1 MYYKRKI
8 VHVYLLIRK
17 KVRSFIQRHSNKELL
32 TFSFFLLLSAFFWF
46 LQILREEIT
55 TSQSFKVELSDIP
68 KNILIT
74 SKIPDLE
81 VKLKD
86 QGANLFNFLR
96 KKTEPLVLNFNPK
109 DLKSGRYALTTDD
122 ILSLVQ
128 KSVPPT
134 TQVVSIYPN
143 NIVLYYS
150 IGQSKQ
156 IPVEVRGS
164 FIPKQQYMISGLIQ
178 VQPEM
183 VTAYAPEDV
192 LSKLTYC
199 ETDSIGV
206 NELSETFSREVNIKA
221 VPGVK
226 FYPDRVR
233 IEVPVESFTQKEFQ
247 IPVKVTNLPDDKAL
261 RTFPGNVSLTC
272 FVALSKYKDLTADQF
287 DLEINYDDIL
297 KYKGNKIKVNLIDYP
312 LYVTNVQMAT
322 DSVEY
327 IIEDKII
334 HD

>member
-8 VHVYLLIRK
+8 VHVYLLTRK

-55 TSQSFKVELSDIP
+55 TSQSFKVEISDIP

-74 SKIPDLE
+74 SKVPALE

-96 KKTEPLVLNFNPK
+96 KKSEPLDLSFNPK
-109 DLKSGRYALTTDD
+109 DLKSGRYVLSTDD

-164 FIPKQQYMISGLIQ
+164 FLTKQQYMISGLIL

-192 LSKLTYC
+192 LSKLTFC
-199 ETDSIGV
+199 ETDSV
-206 NELSETFSREVNIKA
+206 AVSDLSETFSREVNIKPI
-221 VPGVK
+221 PGVK

-233 IEVPVESFTQKEFQ
+233 IEVPVESFTQKEFRVP
-247 IPVKVTNLPDDKAL
+247 IKVINLPADKAL
-261 RTFPGNVSLTC
+261 RTFPANAGLTC
-272 FVALSKYKDLTADQF
+272 FVALSKYKDLTEDQF
-287 DLEINYDDIL
+287 NLEVNYEDVLQL
-297 KYKGNKIKVNLIDYP
+297 KRNKLKVNLVDYP
-312 LYVTNVQMAT
+312 LYVTNVQIAA